1 LPAAKPTSIH
11 GRGWRNGKIGITVEI
26 EDNRLASYTDSHL
39 ATLWHVAQAN
49 PADQFEDQAA
59 GRLAERIGREI
70 IRGWLKTAEAEL
82 WHHQGE
88 HYYWNQLRK
97 LATYTPGSTD
107 AGSPEWHQGTWVP
120 RPADK
125 EE

>member
-1 LPAAKPTSIH
+1 V
-11 GRGWRNGKIGITVEI
+11 GKIEITIEI
-26 EDNRLASYTDSHL
+26 DDGRLERSSTAHL

-59 GRLAERIGREI
+59 GRLVERIGREI
-70 IRGWLKTAEAEL
+70 IRRWLRAAEPEL

-97 LATYTPGSTD
+97 LATYTPGSAD
-107 AGSPEWHQGTWVP
+107 AGSPEWHQGTWAP
-120 RPADK
+120 RPAG
-125 EE
+125 EEE